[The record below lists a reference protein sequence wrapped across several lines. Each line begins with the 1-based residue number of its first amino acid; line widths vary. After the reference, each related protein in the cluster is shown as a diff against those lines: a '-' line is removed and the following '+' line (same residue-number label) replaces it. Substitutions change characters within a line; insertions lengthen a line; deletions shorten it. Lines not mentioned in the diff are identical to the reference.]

1 MGTEGQES
9 AAGKHIDYRV
19 EGRLPGGIGSEDLTE
34 RNIWPSAEVIFAERR
49 PSRGSPPISTRRG
62 VARSD
67 VLRATAWQPANGWSR
82 VADLVAG
89 IVVTVTAVFTGS
101 TETAVAVS
109 VPLSRSSSGSASL
122 VLANVSRSLRT
133 RGTATGV

>member
-1 MGTEGQES
+1 
-9 AAGKHIDYRV
+9 
-19 EGRLPGGIGSEDLTE
+19 
-34 RNIWPSAEVIFAERR
+34 
-49 PSRGSPPISTRRG
+49 
-62 VARSD
+62 

-122 VLANVSRSLRT
+122 VLASVSRSLRT
-133 RGTATGV
+133 RGTATGVYHHLSGARLLQKPVKSGGQVVD

>member
-67 VLRATAWQPANGWSR
+67 VLRATAWQPKFWC
-82 VADLVAG
+82 
-89 IVVTVTAVFTGS
+89 VTWFG
-101 TETAVAVS
+101 TE
-109 VPLSRSSSGSASL
+109 
-122 VLANVSRSLRT
+122 
-133 RGTATGV
+133 GTATSSSTPSPIAGATTLS